1 MATLTA
7 KLTLTSS
14 DLLSDSLN
22 LSVTDTLSVLGT
34 TVQKTVATSTAS
46 AVVLA
51 ASSFTTSYVFLKN
64 KSTTAAEIITIE
76 KADGGDEYMY
86 LGAEEFAFFPWS
98 STVDLFADAAQGTP
112 VLEIL
117 LFQAAA

>member
-34 TVQKTVATSTAS
+34 TVQH
-46 AVVLA
+46 L
-51 ASSFTTSYVFLKN
+51 
-64 KSTTAAEIITIE
+64 
-76 KADGGDEYMY
+76 
-86 LGAEEFAFFPWS
+86 
-98 STVDLFADAAQGTP
+98 
-112 VLEIL
+112 
-117 LFQAAA
+117 